1 MQCSKEPF
9 SSSGKPNI
17 WCKLG
22 PKSLLDHLQHL
33 STSSQTQMAQNV
45 WAQAPEEEAGWGQ
58 KNNIARA
65 MLQLEQGV
73 GRIST
78 MPIKAGHAALPQNSS
93 VLIARHQ
100 NISSSVKWVIS
111 FFFFPAV
118 KPRWYLEKLIWMF
131 THRQF
136 SKGNIVIV
144 RSWGGCFST
153 QTELPRLFL
162 WAEGFRKQEALLLW
176 LHLST
181 LHQARH

>member
-1 MQCSKEPF
+1 MAPYVSTHMEMQCSKEPF

-33 STSSQTQMAQNV
+33 STSSQTQMAQNM

-111 FFFFPAV
+111 FFFFLLSSRDDIW
-118 KPRWYLEKLIWMF
+118 KNWYECSH
-131 THRQF
+131 T
-136 SKGNIVIV
+136 GNSQREI
-144 RSWGGCFST
+144 
-153 QTELPRLFL
+153 
-162 WAEGFRKQEALLLW
+162 
-176 LHLST
+176 
-181 LHQARH
+181 